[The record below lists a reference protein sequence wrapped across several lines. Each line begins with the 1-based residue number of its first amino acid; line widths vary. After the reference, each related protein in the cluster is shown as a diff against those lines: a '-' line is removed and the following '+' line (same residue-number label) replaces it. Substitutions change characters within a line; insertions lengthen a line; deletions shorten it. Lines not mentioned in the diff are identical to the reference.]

1 MILWRYILRA
11 HVGPFV
17 FGTSVIVFLFLSQY
31 MMRYLGD
38 LTSKGL
44 GTDFILEFLALNVAW
59 IVVLAIP
66 IGILFSTLMAFGA
79 LSSTSEVTVMKASG
93 MGLIRMM
100 VPVMVVGS
108 LLWAF
113 TFWFTD
119 NVLPD
124 SNHRLS
130 TMMSDIK
137 QLKPTFA
144 VEAGRF
150 STQVDGF
157 TILARAM
164 DSSGVMHGVT
174 IYDGSRVDRQNI
186 VSADTGKLAFSPSL
200 TKLVI
205 DLYNGEVHQ
214 LFPAKPSEYRI
225 IKFAHHQ
232 MVMQANRFFLER
244 SDASTTSRGEREMN
258 IADMQVVVHRSDSAV
273 AAIERRIDSLWHRQ
287 ELPTM
292 YGIGATA
299 IDRQTAILRASALV
313 STTRAALEGEA
324 SKLGSERETANRY
337 RVEIYKKYAIPF
349 ACILFVLVGCPLGIL
364 TRGGNFGMSAAIS
377 LACYVTYWITLIG
390 GEKLADRGL
399 LDPLYAMWMGNVL
412 FLFVGLY
419 ATWKVNRR

>member
-164 DSSGVMHGVT
+164 DSSGVTHGVT

-200 TKLVI
+200 TKLC
-205 DLYNGEVHQ
+205 H
-214 LFPAKPSEYRI
+214 
-225 IKFAHHQ
+225 
-232 MVMQANRFFLER
+232 
-244 SDASTTSRGEREMN
+244 
-258 IADMQVVVHRSDSAV
+258 
-273 AAIERRIDSLWHRQ
+273 
-287 ELPTM
+287 
-292 YGIGATA
+292 
-299 IDRQTAILRASALV
+299 
-313 STTRAALEGEA
+313 
-324 SKLGSERETANRY
+324 
-337 RVEIYKKYAIPF
+337 
-349 ACILFVLVGCPLGIL
+349 
-364 TRGGNFGMSAAIS
+364 
-377 LACYVTYWITLIG
+377 
-390 GEKLADRGL
+390 
-399 LDPLYAMWMGNVL
+399 
-412 FLFVGLY
+412 
-419 ATWKVNRR
+419 